1 MSFEGAHKDSH
12 VIIRRAR
19 PRDPG
24 HESYCVSQLS
34 CPGQHVL
41 VSSINL
47 PRRSG
52 SRNCKLVA
60 AGPKIR
66 SARGLDD
73 LAHDRLEYRVAG
85 RKSDASL
92 DLDLKHSGISAR
104 IVSVDNNVVERP
116 ALARALQLDTVDH
129 RTGQAAR
136 LGAC

>member
-24 HESYCVSQLS
+24 HESYCVSQLP

-52 SRNCKLVA
+52 SCNCKLVA
-60 AGPKIR
+60 TGPKIR

-85 RKSDASL
+85 RKCDASL
-92 DLDLKHSGISAR
+92 DLDLEHSGITAR
-104 IVSVDNNVVERP
+104 IVSVDDNVVERSP
-116 ALARALQLDTVDH
+116 FGRPLQLNTVH
-129 RTGQAAR
+129 HSAR
-136 LGAC
+136 